1 MHLPIKEV
9 IVQIINVY
17 FMRLQE
23 TELRFFYLAIDLIIL
38 NVTIGLMYF
47 ASPVLKQLDSHE
59 MSLYFLLFN
68 LSEFIAYSMLSRKN
82 LYLHDSFTNRIKR
95 ISSRVLIFGISAFV
109 LFSLYIESSLSL
121 RFLLECITLLYI
133 SKVIFYFFLYTYLK
147 IRRKNG
153 LYVHKALIIGYNEM
167 GFLLR
172 DLLENNPM
180 LGYVFVGFVADV
192 SEEDKDHIGHINE
205 LKQLVEDNQIDF
217 IFVTLSAYNDLKKSK
232 ELLAICNKIGVRL
245 RFVPENQYWLRSS
258 KNLESVG
265 SLVVFNPQE
274 IPLDG
279 LKSRFMKRTFDIV
292 FSSFVIVFVIS
303 WLFPILFVLI
313 KLTSKGPVFF
323 LQKRTGINNRTFKCL
338 KFRSMTVS
346 KDADEKQAT
355 KGDVRITRIGGFLRK
370 TNLDEFPQFFN
381 VLLGHMSIVGPRP
394 HMLKHT
400 DQYSELIDHYK
411 VRHYIKPGI
420 TGWAQVNGYR
430 GETDELWKME
440 KRVEYDMYYLEN
452 WNFLW
457 DLRIIMDTV
466 VSKKAHKNAY

>member
-1 MHLPIKEV
+1 
-9 IVQIINVY
+9 
-17 FMRLQE
+17 MRLQE
-23 TELRFFYLAIDLIIL
+23 TELRFFYLAVDLIIL
-38 NVTIGLMYF
+38 NVAIGIMYF
-47 ASPVLKQLDSHE
+47 VSPFLRELDSNDR
-59 MSLYFLLFN
+59 SLYFLLFS
-68 LSEFIAYSMLSRKN
+68 LSELITYFLISKRN
-82 LYLHDSFTNRIKR
+82 IYLHDSFANRFKR
-95 ISSRVLIFGISAFV
+95 ISNRTIVLGITAFM
-109 LFSLYIESSLSL
+109 LFHLFIQDNLSSV
-121 RFLLECITLLYI
+121 FLLECIII
-133 SKVIFYFFLYTYLK
+133 SYVGELIFYFFLYNYLK

-153 LYVHKALIIGYNEM
+153 HYVHRVLIIGYNEM

-180 LGYVFVGFVADV
+180 LGYDFVGFVADV

-205 LKQLVEDNQIDF
+205 LGQLVSEHQIDF

-232 ELLAICNKIGVRL
+232 ELLTVCNKIGVRL
-245 RFVPENQYWLRSS
+245 RFVPENQYWFRSN

-274 IPLDG
+274 IPLDD
-279 LKSRFMKRTFDIV
+279 LSSRIVKRTFDLV
-292 FSSFVIVFVIS
+292 FSSLVIVFVIS
-303 WLFPILFVLI
+303 WLFPILAVLI

-323 LQKRTGINNRTFKCL
+323 FQKRTGINNKTFKCI
-338 KFRSMTVS
+338 KFRSMTIS
-346 KDADEKQAT
+346 GDADSKQAT
-355 KGDVRITRIGGFLRK
+355 KGDARITKIGAFLRK
-370 TNLDEFPQFFN
+370 SNLDEFPQFLN
-381 VLLGHMSIVGPRP
+381 VLFGQMSIVGPRP
-394 HMLKHT
+394 HMLRHT

-457 DLRIIMDTV
+457 DLRIIANTV
-466 VSKKAHKNAY
+466 VSKNARKNAF